1 MSLAHHLKL
10 PYPPL
15 LLRVLR
21 ISVVVWV
28 LVRITYVVVLLV
40 GVLFFGFLS
49 LEEGIDAALHP
60 VWPSRA
66 LLVVLTSFLVW
77 RQRTLDHEH
86 LLQGN
91 LGVRSAWFSA
101 ASLFAAG
108 AADLAGQ
115 ALVRSF

>member
-1 MSLAHHLKL
+1 MSLAHELKL

-28 LVRITYVVVLLV
+28 LVRITYVVVLLG

-49 LEEGIDAALHP
+49 LQEGIDAALHP
-60 VWPSRA
+60 VWPSRV
-66 LLVVLTSFLVW
+66 LLVVLTGFLVW
-77 RQRTLDHEH
+77 RQRTIDHEH

-91 LGVRSAWFSA
+91 FGVLPAWFSA
-101 ASLFAAG
+101 ASLLAAG
-108 AADLAGQ
+108 AADLTVQ
-115 ALVRSF
+115 ALLRSF